1 MWVAR
6 ITGREMKANR
16 YYNQLGGKMPK
27 HVTEKDFQMEV
38 LESDIPVMVDFWA
51 EWCFPCK
58 TIAPLVDEL
67 SKEYSGKL
75 KVVKVD
81 VDSSNR
87 IAADYMIMSIP
98 SLLIFKEGKV
108 VETIRGAVN
117 KKTIQGHIERI
128 LQ

>member
-1 MWVAR
+1 L
-6 ITGREMKANR
+6 KAEW
-16 YYNQLGGKMPK
+16 YYNYLGGKMPK

-38 LESDIPVMVDFWA
+38 LESEIPVMVDFWA

-117 KKTIQGHIERI
+117 KKTIQNHIERI
-128 LQ
+128 L

>member
-1 MWVAR
+1 
-6 ITGREMKANR
+6 
-16 YYNQLGGKMPK
+16 MPK

-38 LESDIPVMVDFWA
+38 LESEIPVMVDFWA

-87 IAADYMIMSIP
+87 VAADYMIMSIP
-98 SLLIFKEGKV
+98 SLLIFKEGKSWRQSGV
-108 VETIRGAVN
+108 RSTR
-117 KKTIQGHIERI
+117 KPSRLI
-128 LQ
+128 LKGFCNSVCRSWKIPLPRR